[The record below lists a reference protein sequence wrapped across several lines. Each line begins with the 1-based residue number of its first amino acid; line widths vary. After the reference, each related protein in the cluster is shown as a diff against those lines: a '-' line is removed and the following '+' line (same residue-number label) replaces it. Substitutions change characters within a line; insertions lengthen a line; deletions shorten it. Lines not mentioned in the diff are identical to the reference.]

1 MRVSLQCLG
10 CKVNQ
15 AEIAD
20 LEQTLIRGGHELV
33 DLSEHPD
40 LCVVN
45 TCTVTSKSDYQ
56 SRQLIRKSARSGAR
70 VIVTGCYSDMNTK
83 SVSGMDHVEHVVSNQ
98 DKSHIINYIDDNIN
112 VSDEVISRGSR
123 TRYFLKVQD
132 GCDHSCSYCIV
143 WKARGKSRSVPL
155 EELIEMAKRVSRQ
168 GYNEIVLTGVHLG
181 LYGQDLS
188 PGLALSNLVE
198 ELLSQTEIR
207 RLRLSSLE
215 INEVTPGLLEIFMD
229 SRVCPH
235 LHIPLQS
242 GDTDVLGSMNR
253 KYDKEY
259 FRHRI
264 LEIASRAGDIA
275 LGTDIIAGF
284 PTETEEAF
292 ENSLSLASELPFTY
306 MHVFPY
312 SSRPGTVAGG
322 LEDIVGHSRRKERA
336 AVLRDLARWK
346 KQDYLR
352 NNIGRDLNVLF
363 EKRGT
368 DGIWFGTSENY
379 LKVKVRSQ
387 ENLDGA
393 LRIVRTSKIENG
405 NLLGDFGSVS

>member
-1 MRVSLQCLG
+1 VRVSLQCLG

-20 LEQTLIRGGHELV
+20 LEQALISGGHEIV
-33 DLSEHPD
+33 ELSGHPD

-83 SVSGMDHVEHVVSNQ
+83 SVSGMNLVEHVASNR
-98 DKSHIINYIDDNIN
+98 DKSHIISYIDDNIK
-112 VSDEVISRGSR
+112 VSDEVIARGSR
-123 TRYFLKVQD
+123 ARYFLKVQD

-143 WKARGKSRSVPL
+143 WKARGKSRSVSL
-155 EELIEMAKRVSRQ
+155 EKSIEIAKRATQQ

-188 PGLALSNLVE
+188 PALKLSILVE
-198 ELLSQTEIR
+198 ELLSKTEIR

-215 INEVTPGLLEIFMD
+215 INEVTPGLLDIFTD

-242 GDTDVLGSMNR
+242 GDSDVLGSMNR
-253 KYDKEY
+253 KYDREY
-259 FRHRI
+259 FRQRI
-264 LEIASRAGDIA
+264 LEISSRAGEIA
-275 LGTDIIAGF
+275 IGTDIIAGF
-284 PTETEEAF
+284 PTETERAF

-322 LEDIVGHSRRKERA
+322 LEDIVGHRRRKERA

-346 KQDYLR
+346 KQVYLR
-352 NNIGRDLNVLF
+352 EYIYRDLNVLF
-363 EKRGT
+363 EKRGA
-368 DGIWFGTSENY
+368 DGFWSGTSENY

-387 ENLDGA
+387 EDLDGA
-393 LRIVRTSKIENG
+393 LRIVRISRVKDEILFGT
-405 NLLGDFGSVS
+405 LGLSL